1 MSFYVST
8 NMFIKKV
15 FKSDMDFLFFPPAKF
30 KLRRVPISSLGL
42 AVDGAGLLDALR
54 VVGRLLPVTGESRLK
69 TRSGALGK
77 NIIFLD
83 CCAKVKAS
91 PPEITLDP

>member
-1 MSFYVST
+1 ML
-8 NMFIKKV
+8 IKK
-15 FKSDMDFLFFPPAKF
+15 FFNQIWNNAINFLFFPPAKF

-54 VVGRLLPVTGESRLK
+54 VVGRLLAVTGKSRLK

-77 NIIFLD
+77 NIIY
-83 CCAKVKAS
+83 A
-91 PPEITLDP
+91 